1 MKREKAELYLR
12 QLHDQQEI
20 EKGVELRKL
29 EMRQLLERQK
39 LKGEIEI
46 AKLEERYAAEDE
58 QLLYTNEKLYNYV
71 DFSKPTEL
79 SA

>member
-1 MKREKAELYLR
+1 
-12 QLHDQQEI
+12 
-20 EKGVELRKL
+20 
-29 EMRQLLERQK
+29 MRQLLERQK

-71 DFSKPTEL
+71 DFSKPTEVPKF
-79 SA
+79 